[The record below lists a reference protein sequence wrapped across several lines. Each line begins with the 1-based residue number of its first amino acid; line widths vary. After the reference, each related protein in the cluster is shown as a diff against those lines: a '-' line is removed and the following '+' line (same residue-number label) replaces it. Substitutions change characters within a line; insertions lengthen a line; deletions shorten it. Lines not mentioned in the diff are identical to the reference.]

1 MLLIKG
7 DKSGE
12 FIQFPNIEKH
22 YQIHSFY
29 KKIFNN
35 EQKLKNIEQVVFTGI
50 QDLNLPFT
58 QEDIKF
64 HFDMIKYDKLF
75 ENKHK
80 KKKFTLFDNVKDK
93 IQRSER
99 SSSSARQLMDQN
111 KLALIYCICQTK
123 TIRNKKLI
131 FDLLKLDKILELKL
145 YSYDSDS
152 FIEKLPVLQKT
163 IIRHEHIFNKNC
175 EWLFDYLNIFN
186 KQRRRFI
193 NPIFN
198 ISAAIVI
205 FFI

>member
-29 KKIFNN
+29 KKISNN

-80 KKKFTLFDNVKDK
+80 KKKFTLFDNVKD
-93 IQRSER
+93 
-99 SSSSARQLMDQN
+99 
-111 KLALIYCICQTK
+111 
-123 TIRNKKLI
+123 
-131 FDLLKLDKILELKL
+131 
-145 YSYDSDS
+145 
-152 FIEKLPVLQKT
+152 
-163 IIRHEHIFNKNC
+163 
-175 EWLFDYLNIFN
+175 
-186 KQRRRFI
+186 
-193 NPIFN
+193 
-198 ISAAIVI
+198 
-205 FFI
+205 